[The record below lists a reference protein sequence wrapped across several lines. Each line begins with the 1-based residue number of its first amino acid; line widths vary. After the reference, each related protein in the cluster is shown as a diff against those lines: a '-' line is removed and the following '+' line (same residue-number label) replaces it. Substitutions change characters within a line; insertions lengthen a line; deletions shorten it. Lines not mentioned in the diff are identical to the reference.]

1 MHVFTP
7 RLTRRGITT
16 EHVILPIAW
25 QLCHER
31 EGVCTNWTVSY
42 PFPGPVLIQLTRQY
56 AEERH
61 KSSFHDFFLFLF
73 VFLGICHQTI
83 LQRCQ
88 NIYFWNSQN
97 FTPCTSFFYDSED
110 TLGGTCLKNKHR
122 LKRLLLWLGLGIK
135 GYGEKTFS
143 RRKVIL
149 NTDYPGVPMGSAPQ
163 NIRSAD

>member
-1 MHVFTP
+1 MFFQRNWTTTDDQQTLKGINSAGQMKGWFQIIVLYKKLLGEKRDKPIHVFTP

-42 PFPGPVLIQLTRQY
+42 PFPSPVIIQLTLQY

-73 VFLGICHQTI
+73 VFLGVCHQTI

-88 NIYFWNSQN
+88 NVYFWNSQN
-97 FTPCTSFFYDSED
+97 FTPCTSFFIIARILWVEHA
-110 TLGGTCLKNKHR
+110 LK
-122 LKRLLLWLGLGIK
+122 
-135 GYGEKTFS
+135 T
-143 RRKVIL
+143 
-149 NTDYPGVPMGSAPQ
+149 NTD
-163 NIRSAD
+163 